1 MTLLNDGALTD
12 PQLPAT
18 ASHLCTTDARLD
30 DFGQL
35 PPSSNKNPGYAGDFD
50 GSERQSKSNTC

>member
-18 ASHLCTTDARLD
+18 ASHWYTTDARLGD
-30 DFGQL
+30 VGRVL
-35 PPSSNKNPGYAGDFD
+35 PPNKNPGYAGDFD
-50 GSERQSKSNTC
+50 GSEIQSKSNTC

>member
-18 ASHLCTTDARLD
+18 TSHVCATDAFLGGVGRVPL
-30 DFGQL
+30 
-35 PPSSNKNPGYAGDFD
+35 NKNHGYAGDFD
-50 GSERQSKSNTC
+50 GS